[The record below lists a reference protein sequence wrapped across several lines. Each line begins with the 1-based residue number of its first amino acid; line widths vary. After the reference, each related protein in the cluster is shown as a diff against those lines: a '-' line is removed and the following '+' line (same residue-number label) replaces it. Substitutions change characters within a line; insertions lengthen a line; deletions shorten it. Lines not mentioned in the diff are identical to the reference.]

1 MVRSCCLNNYSFV
14 NVRSDSISTSISTA
28 FYVSFSEQAE
38 RTVGSIFKVNSLT
51 LFGIRLSKIYIY
63 ICTHTHTHT
72 PRVFIAFSTLRFGF
86 PSLILSEIETPRSF
100 AASLSSLWEKR
111 SNRWKYQSV
120 NEPTGGRVSV
130 SRLKTKFSFSNASQS
145 LIARAILLLLYQF
158 PANFYLKPVPRP
170 TAYRNVISIRP
181 GLDR

>member
-1 MVRSCCLNNYSFV
+1 MRSRCLNNYSFV

-38 RTVGSIFKVNSLT
+38 NGGIHFQSQLADPFRDPSFKDL
-51 LFGIRLSKIYIY
+51 YIY

-100 AASLSSLWEKR
+100 AASLSSL
-111 SNRWKYQSV
+111 
-120 NEPTGGRVSV
+120 
-130 SRLKTKFSFSNASQS
+130 
-145 LIARAILLLLYQF
+145 
-158 PANFYLKPVPRP
+158 
-170 TAYRNVISIRP
+170 
-181 GLDR
+181 